1 MRVGSEE
8 YMGRDRK
15 FSTLDLFLES
25 KKLVLAV
32 GYEGFT
38 IARLAESLE
47 VSRAAIYKYYTNKD
61 ELLMDFML
69 HEMDKS
75 VKDLL
80 SIPAELSYL
89 DQLDELLHSIFRSK
103 DLHLLLGIA
112 EIISTTNKPH
122 MQEKK
127 EKLSAMHFNMYG
139 PLMRIVQQGK
149 KEGFVDADIPNDLVL
164 GFIFQSINI
173 PNHSQMDEVQFFNF
187 TKLLILNGVRGKN
200 K

>member
-1 MRVGSEE
+1 
-8 YMGRDRK
+8 MGRDRK

-112 EIISTTNKPH
+112 EIIPTTNKPH

-149 KEGFVDADIPNDLVL
+149 KEGFVDDDIPNDLVL